1 MAEFFI
7 DEPREIGKKRDRLS
21 SRELSM
27 IKDKAFESYNE
38 MLNLP
43 NYIRNQ
49 APVPDSQEDGEH
61 QYNNPKVNEMIDITP
76 THIELLRTT
85 FDTVKGINATGGAYK
100 NLVRMLDNLSQ
111 SSLKKLANAKIKFV
125 SPLAKNRINE
135 DKIPGGLAK
144 GMSLNDIAE
153 KHNVDIEVLKKEFV
167 KGVKTEME
175 HTTDKEVAKEIAL
188 DHIFEDPKYYTKL
201 ATIEEDWSDK
211 YKRSIDCNN
220 PKGFSQKAHC
230 QGREKRE
237 GINERA
243 RQAVVRGKLHKN
255 ITGFNLTYK
264 GRKYKEID
272 FEARQIDNRTEL
284 VTLRILNP
292 KNLFGQDLKVKFRT
306 IARGPFMKTD
316 TSKDVKENT
325 MKSLSEMIK
334 EITIEEKLNLFM
346 EKNVPTDPGKWSYYK
361 AQAKKKFD
369 VYPSAYANGWAAK
382 QYKAAGGG
390 WRKG

>member
-49 APVPDSQEDGEH
+49 APVPDNQEDGEH

-125 SPLAKNRINE
+125 SPLAKNRLNE

-325 MKSLSEMIK
+325 MKSLSEIIK